1 MLGPIDYFVW
11 ILSFALEVF
20 VVVFSLTR
28 RQFFRYL
35 TLNLYM
41 LADALFTV
49 GGFYFVTHYGLNSLA
64 YRYFY
69 YYFDTLLT
77 ILLYFSV
84 FGLYQH
90 VFEEMQASKYVRA
103 TSLMLLVGT
112 ACVSFLVVRQSQDH
126 LTGRFVVE
134 LSQNLYFVGLVLIY
148 ILWGAVM
155 KLRESRTRVI
165 QLVLALGIYFS
176 AYSATYALRNLF
188 PDLTLARTILPP
200 LVGTWLP
207 FAWACT
213 LWRVPEEARLATAQL
228 TATHAR

>member
-1 MLGPIDYFVW
+1 MLGPFDYFVW
-11 ILSFALEVF
+11 ILSFALEAS
-20 VVVFSLTR
+20 VVVFSLAR
-28 RQFFRYL
+28 RQFLRYL

-41 LADALFTV
+41 LADAVFTV
-49 GGFYFVTHYGLNSLA
+49 GTFYFVTQYGLYSLA

-69 YYFDTLLT
+69 YYGDTLLT
-77 ILLYFSV
+77 ILLYFCV
-84 FGLYQH
+84 FSLYQH
-90 VFEEMQASKYVRA
+90 VFAEMQASKYVRA
-103 TSLMLLVGT
+103 ASLLLLLGT
-112 ACVSFLVVRQSQDH
+112 ATVSFLIVRQSQDH
-126 LTGRFVVE
+126 LTGRFVIQ

-155 KLRESRTRVI
+155 KLRETRTRVI

-188 PDLTLARTILPP
+188 PDLALARTILPP

-213 LWRVPEEARLATAQL
+213 LWRVPEEARLATARL
-228 TATHAR
+228 ATTHAR

>member
-1 MLGPIDYFVW
+1 MLGPMDYFIW

-20 VVVFSLTR
+20 VVVFSLAR

-41 LADALFTV
+41 LAEALATA
-49 GGFYFVTHYGLNSLA
+49 GDFYLVTHYGLDSLA

-69 YYFDTLLT
+69 YYSDALLT
-77 ILLYFSV
+77 VLLYFSV
-84 FGLYQH
+84 FSLYQH
-90 VFEEMQASKYVRA
+90 VFEEMQATKYVRA
-103 TSLMLLVGT
+103 ASLLLLLGT
-112 ACVSFLVVRQSQDH
+112 ACVSFFIIRQSQDH

-155 KLRESRTRVI
+155 KLRETRTRVI

-188 PDLTLARTILPP
+188 PDLALARTILPP

-207 FAWACT
+207 LAWACT
-213 LWRVPEEARLATAQL
+213 LWRVPEEARLATVRLAP
-228 TATHAR
+228 THAR

>member
-1 MLGPIDYFVW
+1 MLGPTDYFVW
-11 ILSFALEVF
+11 ILGFVLEVF
-20 VVVFSLTR
+20 VVVFSLAR

-41 LADALFTV
+41 LAEATV
-49 GGFYFVTHYGLNSLA
+49 TAGQFYLVTHYGLDSLA

-69 YYFDTLLT
+69 YYSDAMLT

-84 FGLYQH
+84 FTLYQQ
-90 VFEEMQASKYVRA
+90 VFEEMQASRYVRTA
-103 TSLMLLVGT
+103 SLMLLVGT
-112 ACVSFLVVRQSQDH
+112 ACVSFLIVRQSQDH
-126 LTGRFVVE
+126 LTGRFVVQ

-155 KLRESRTRVI
+155 KLRETRTRVI

-188 PDLTLARTILPP
+188 PDLALARTILPP
-200 LVGTWLP
+200 LVGAWLP
-207 FAWACT
+207 LAWACT
-213 LWRVPEEARLATAQL
+213 LWRVPEEARLATARL
-228 TATHAR
+228 AATHAR

>member
-1 MLGPIDYFVW
+1 MLGPLDYFIW
-11 ILSFALEVF
+11 ILSFGLEVF
-20 VVVFSLTR
+20 VLVFSLTR
-28 RQFFRYL
+28 KQFIRYL

-41 LADALFTV
+41 LGVALYTI
-49 GGFYFVTHYGLNSLA
+49 GCWYFVTYYGLASVE

-69 YYFDTLLT
+69 YYFDSLLT

-90 VFEEMQASKYVRA
+90 VFEQMQASKYVRA
-103 TSLMLLVGT
+103 ASLMLLLGT
-112 ACVSFLVVRQSQDH
+112 AIVSFLIVRQSQDH
-126 LTGRFVVE
+126 LTSRFVVQ

-155 KLRESRTRVI
+155 KLRETRTRVI
-165 QLVLALGIYFS
+165 QLVLALGIHFS

-188 PDLTLARTILPP
+188 PDLALARTILPP

-207 FAWACT
+207 LAWAMT
-213 LWRVPEEARLATAQL
+213 LWRVPEEARLATARL
-228 TATHAR
+228 ATTPAR

>member
-1 MLGPIDYFVW
+1 MLGPIDYAVW
-11 ILSFALEVF
+11 FLGLALELF
-20 VVVFSLTR
+20 VVVYSLAR
-28 RQFFRYL
+28 RQFVRYL

-41 LADALFTV
+41 LADAIFTV
-49 GGFYFVTHYGLNSLA
+49 GGFYVVQHYGLDSLA

-69 YYFDTLLT
+69 YYFDALLT

-84 FGLYQH
+84 FSLYQH
-90 VFEEMQASKYVRA
+90 VFQEMKASKYVRA
-103 TSLMLLVGT
+103 ASLMLLVGT
-112 ACVSFLVVRQSQDH
+112 ACVSFLVVRQAQNH
-126 LTGRFVVE
+126 LTSRFVVQ

-155 KLRESRTRVI
+155 KLRETRTRVI

-188 PDLTLARTILPP
+188 PDLALARTILPP
-200 LVGTWLP
+200 LVGAWLP
-207 FAWACT
+207 LAWALT

-228 TATHAR
+228 APTHAR

>member
-1 MLGPIDYFVW
+1 MLGPVDYFIW
-11 ILSFALEVF
+11 ISSFALEVF
-20 VVVFSLTR
+20 VVVFSLYR
-28 RQFFRYL
+28 RQFVRYL

-41 LADALFTV
+41 LADALFTI
-49 GGFYFVTHYGLNSLA
+49 GGFYFVTHYGLYSLA

-69 YYFDTLLT
+69 YYFDALLT

-90 VFEEMQASKYVRA
+90 VFEEMKASKYVRGA
-103 TSLMLLVGT
+103 SLMLLTGT
-112 ACVSFLVVRQSQDH
+112 ALVSFLVVRQSQDH

-134 LSQNLYFVGLVLIY
+134 MSQNLYFVGLVLIY
-148 ILWGAVM
+148 VLWGAVM
-155 KLRESRTRVI
+155 KLRETRTRVI

-188 PDLTLARTILPP
+188 PDLMLAKTILPP

-207 FAWACT
+207 LAWACT
-213 LWRVPEEARLATAQL
+213 LWRVPEEARLATARL
-228 TATHAR
+228 AAIHAR

>member
-1 MLGPIDYFVW
+1 MLGPVDYFVW
-11 ILSFALEVF
+11 ILGFGLEVF
-20 VVVFSLTR
+20 VVVYSLAR
-28 RQFFRYL
+28 RHFFRYL

-41 LADALFTV
+41 LSAALVTA
-49 GGFYFVTHYGLNSLA
+49 GQFYLVTHYGLDSLA

-69 YYFDTLLT
+69 YYSDALLT

-84 FGLYQH
+84 FSLYQQ
-90 VFEEMQASKYVRA
+90 VFMEMGAGKYIRGA
-103 TSLMLLVGT
+103 CLMLLLST
-112 ACVSFLVVRQSQDH
+112 ACASFMIVRQSQDH
-126 LTGRFVVE
+126 LTGRFVVQ

-155 KLRESRTRVI
+155 KLRETRTRII

-188 PDLTLARTILPP
+188 PDMALARSILPP

-207 FAWACT
+207 LAWAFT
-213 LWRVPEEARLATAQL
+213 LWKIPEEARLATARL
-228 TATHAR
+228 AASHAR

>member
-1 MLGPIDYFVW
+1 VLGPSDYVIWF
-11 ILSFALEVF
+11 LSFGLEVF
-20 VVVFSLTR
+20 VVVYSLTR
-28 RQFFRYL
+28 KQFFRYL
-35 TLNLYM
+35 TMNMYM
-41 LADALFTV
+41 LAAALATCAD
-49 GGFYFVTHYGLNSLA
+49 FYFVQRYGLSSMA
-64 YRYFY
+64 YRYLY
-69 YYFDTLLT
+69 YYSDALLT

-90 VFEEMQASKYVRA
+90 VFGEMQASKYVRGA
-103 TSLMLLVGT
+103 SLMLLVGT
-112 ACVSFLVVRQSQDH
+112 ALVSFMIVRQSQDH

-155 KLRESRTRVI
+155 KLRETRTRVI

-188 PDLTLARTILPP
+188 PDLMLAKTILPP

-213 LWRVPEEARLATAQL
+213 LWRVPEEARLATARL
-228 TATHAR
+228 VATHAR

>member
-1 MLGPIDYFVW
+1 MLGPTDYVVW
-11 ILSFALEVF
+11 FLGFSLEVF
-20 VVVFSLTR
+20 VVVYSLAR
-28 RQFFRYL
+28 RQFIRYL

-41 LADALFTV
+41 MAAAMATCAH
-49 GGFYFVTHYGLNSLA
+49 FYFVEHYGFSSMA
-64 YRYFY
+64 YRYLY
-69 YYFDTLLT
+69 YYSDALLT

-90 VFEEMQASKYVRA
+90 VFGEMQASRYIRA
-103 TSLMLLVGT
+103 ASLMLLVGT
-112 ACVSFLVVRQSQDH
+112 ACVSFMVVRESQNH
-126 LTGRFVVE
+126 LTSRFVVQ

-155 KLRESRTRVI
+155 KLRETRTRVI

-188 PDLTLARTILPP
+188 PDLVLARSILPP

-207 FAWACT
+207 LAWACT
-213 LWRVPEEARLATAQL
+213 LWRVPEEARLQTAVL
-228 TATHAR
+228 VANPAR